1 MSFFRRLLDERFWE
15 HRRRST
21 SIAGISCAAFAL
33 ILFEYY
39 LLFGD
44 GPRWDLF
51 AVGLVF
57 VVIKI
62 GLMLRYSLLN

>member
-1 MSFFRRLLDERFWE
+1 MSFLRRRLDERFWE

-21 SIAGISCAAFAL
+21 SIAGVSCAASAL
-33 ILFEYY
+33 LLFEYY
-39 LLFGD
+39 LLFGA

-57 VVIKI
+57 VVVKI
-62 GLMLRYSLLN
+62 GLMVRFSLSN